1 METSTPWPRNLT
13 KGCGKKGPTGLLFS
27 PCDYSRYRTG
37 AGLHVCSS
45 SIVAA
50 LVLQVLALGA
60 IGHHCFLVKFYLDS
74 AVKDTKLR
82 FQLLVRNVEN
92 FL

>member
-27 PCDYSRYRTG
+27 QYFAITQG
-37 AGLHVCSS
+37 ICSS